1 MINLP
6 VQGGVA
12 PRNPETKLRLYS
24 GVPWSDEYEH
34 VRLYSSKAELLDHLE
49 SYRKNIPG
57 VDLSHLAPIR
67 VGNYDIRVP
76 FTEMKALNLNYL
88 AFQNAG
94 ISNEWVFCFIDS
106 IEWLSEKTT
115 RINFSLDV
123 FQNNFYDTNIKPC
136 FVEYHHIPRREDGI
150 GVNLV
155 PVNLEAGETIVSQ
168 HKKLNLT
175 PTDCCIFVTRGTVEQ
190 SWFDGRVENGVYC
203 WGSIGHYDVTTD
215 DGLEKINGLLKEYND
230 QGAQDAVIGLFMSP
244 KLCIGA
250 LGGKEIKP
258 KTTSMQIS
266 GNAFEGYK
274 PKNKKLYSYP
284 WLYCLAD
291 NNQGNTHIY
300 RYEYSYNQD
309 KSIEFDSYGTIATL
323 PQVLTAPKN
332 YKTRENLPHGLMNE
346 ALINSSFPM
355 CSFSSDTYRA
365 WLAQNK
371 SSIALSQVQT
381 AVNSTIGLGTS
392 IAGLAGGSLQGGI
405 NGLSKTTSAF
415 WDALGMLANQTDRS
429 RNAGV
434 THGKA
439 LSENVMT
446 GIKECGVDFYEMSCK
461 RQFAEM
467 ADSFFEQFGY
477 PINKI
482 TMPNLRSRSHW
493 NYVKTSHC
501 GFTGNIDLDQ
511 LKKLRNIF
519 DNGVTLW
526 HTDDIGNYSLS
537 NN

>member
-6 VQGGVA
+6 TQGGVA

-57 VDLSHLAPIR
+57 VDLSHLTPIR

-123 FQNNFYDTNIKPC
+123 FQNNFYNTNIKPC

-215 DGLEKINGLLKEYND
+215 DGLEKINGLLKKYND

-332 YKTRENLPHGLMNE
+332 YKTRENLKHGLMNE

-405 NGLSKTTSAF
+405 NGSSKTTSAF

-482 TMPNLRSRSHW
+482 TMPNLRSRSRW

-526 HTDDIGNYSLS
+526 HTDDIGNYGLS

>member
-12 PRNPETKLRLYS
+12 PHNPETKLRLYS

-215 DGLEKINGLLKEYND
+215 DGLEKINRLLKEYND

-332 YKTRENLPHGLMNE
+332 YKTRENLKHGLMQE

-482 TMPNLRSRSHW
+482 TMPNLRSRSRW

-519 DNGVTLW
+519 NNGVTLW

>member
-49 SYRKNIPG
+49 SYRKNITG

-215 DGLEKINGLLKEYND
+215 DGLEKINALLKEYND

-332 YKTRENLPHGLMNE
+332 YKTRENLKHGLMQE

-381 AVNSTIGLGTS
+381 AVNSTIGLGAS

-405 NGLSKTTSAF
+405 NGSSKTASAF

-482 TMPNLRSRSHW
+482 TMPNLRSRSRW

>member
-284 WLYCLAD
+284 WLYCFAD
-291 NNQGNTHIY
+291 NNQGNTHMY

-405 NGLSKTTSAF
+405 NGSSKTTSAF

-482 TMPNLRSRSHW
+482 TMPNLRSRSRW

-519 DNGVTLW
+519 NNGVTLW

>member
-49 SYRKNIPG
+49 SYRRNIPG

-76 FTEMKALNLNYL
+76 FTEMKTLNLNYL

-266 GNAFEGYK
+266 DNAFEGYK

-332 YKTRENLPHGLMNE
+332 YKTRENLAHGLMNE

-405 NGLSKTTSAF
+405 NGASKTTSAF

-482 TMPNLRSRSHW
+482 TMPNLRSRSRW

>member
-49 SYRKNIPG
+49 SYRRNIAG

-123 FQNNFYDTNIKPC
+123 FQNNIYDTNIKPC

-215 DGLEKINGLLKEYND
+215 DGLEKINGLLKEYNN

-244 KLCIGA
+244 KLCIHA

-258 KTTSMQIS
+258 KITSMQIS

-332 YKTRENLPHGLMNE
+332 YKTREDLAHGLMNE

-381 AVNSTIGLGTS
+381 AVDSTLGLGTS
-392 IAGLAGGSLQGGI
+392 IAGLASGSLQGGF
-405 NGLSKTTSAF
+405 NGASKTASAF
-415 WDALGMLANQTDRS
+415 WDALGMLANQTDRT

-482 TMPNLRSRSHW
+482 TMPNLHSRSRW

>member
-6 VQGGVA
+6 TQAGVA

-49 SYRKNIPG
+49 SYRRNITG

-123 FQNNFYDTNIKPC
+123 FQNNFYSTNIKPC

-332 YKTRENLPHGLMNE
+332 YKTRENLKHGLMHE

-405 NGLSKTTSAF
+405 NGASKTTSAF

-482 TMPNLRSRSHW
+482 TMPNLRSRSRW

>member
-6 VQGGVA
+6 TQAGVA

-34 VRLYSSKAELLDHLE
+34 VRLYNSKAELLDHLE
-49 SYRKNIPG
+49 SYRRNIPG

-94 ISNEWVFCFIDS
+94 ISDEWVFCFIDS

-123 FQNNFYDTNIKPC
+123 FQNNFYNTNIKPC

-215 DGLEKINGLLKEYND
+215 DGLEKINGLLKAYND

-392 IAGLAGGSLQGGI
+392 IAGLAVGSLQGGI
-405 NGLSKTTSAF
+405 NGSNKTTSAF

-482 TMPNLRSRSHW
+482 TMPNLRSRSRW

>member
-6 VQGGVA
+6 TQAGVA

-49 SYRKNIPG
+49 SYRRNIHG

-94 ISNEWVFCFIDS
+94 ISDEWVFCFIDS

-123 FQNNFYDTNIKPC
+123 FQNNFYSTNIKPC

-155 PVNLEAGETIVSQ
+155 PVNLEAGETIVSK

-332 YKTRENLPHGLMNE
+332 YKTRENLTHGLMNE

-405 NGLSKTTSAF
+405 NGASKTTSAF
-415 WDALGMLANQTDRS
+415 WDSLGMLANQTDRS

-446 GIKECGVDFYEMSCK
+446 GINECGVDFYEMSCK

-482 TMPNLRSRSHW
+482 TMPNLRSRSRW

>member
-6 VQGGVA
+6 TQAGVA

-34 VRLYSSKAELLDHLE
+34 VRLYNSKAELLNHLE
-49 SYRKNIPG
+49 SYRRNIPG

-94 ISNEWVFCFIDS
+94 ISDEWVFCFIDS

-123 FQNNFYDTNIKPC
+123 FQNNFYNTNIKPC

-215 DGLEKINGLLKEYND
+215 DGLEKINGLLKAYND

-405 NGLSKTTSAF
+405 NGLNKTTSAF

-482 TMPNLRSRSHW
+482 TMPNLRSRSRW

-511 LKKLRNIF
+511 LKKLRKIF

>member
-258 KTTSMQIS
+258 ETTSMQIS

-332 YKTRENLPHGLMNE
+332 YKTRENLKHGLMQE

-381 AVNSTIGLGTS
+381 AVNSTIGLGAS

-405 NGLSKTTSAF
+405 NGSSKTTSAF

-482 TMPNLRSRSHW
+482 TMPNLRSRSRW

>member
-49 SYRKNIPG
+49 SYRRNIPG

-123 FQNNFYDTNIKPC
+123 FQNNFYNTNIKPC

-244 KLCIGA
+244 KLCIDA

-332 YKTRENLPHGLMNE
+332 YKTRENLKHGLIHE

-405 NGLSKTTSAF
+405 NGASRTTSAF

-446 GIKECGVDFYEMSCK
+446 GVKECGVDFYEMSCK

-482 TMPNLRSRSHW
+482 TMPNLRSRSRW

>member
-332 YKTRENLPHGLMNE
+332 YKTRENLKHGLMQE

-405 NGLSKTTSAF
+405 NGSSKTTSAF

-482 TMPNLRSRSHW
+482 TMPNLRSRSRW

>member
-6 VQGGVA
+6 TQAGVA

-49 SYRKNIPG
+49 SYRRNILG

-123 FQNNFYDTNIKPC
+123 FQNNFYSTNIKPC

-190 SWFDGRVENGVYC
+190 SWFDGRVENGIYC

-332 YKTRENLPHGLMNE
+332 YKTRENLKHGLMHE

-405 NGLSKTTSAF
+405 NGASKTTSAF

-482 TMPNLRSRSHW
+482 TMPNLRSRSRW

>member
-49 SYRKNIPG
+49 SYRKNILG

-332 YKTRENLPHGLMNE
+332 YKTRENLKHGLMQE

-405 NGLSKTTSAF
+405 NGSSKTTSAF

-482 TMPNLRSRSHW
+482 TMPNLRSRSRW

>member
-1 MINLP
+1 MINMP
-6 VQGGVA
+6 IQGEVA
-12 PRNPETKLRLYS
+12 PRDPSTQLRLYS
-24 GVPWSDEYEH
+24 GVPWTDDYEH
-34 VRLYSSKAELLDHLE
+34 VRLYQSKDDLLNHLE
-49 SYRKNIPG
+49 VYRKNITG

-67 VGNYDIRVP
+67 IGNYDIKVP

-88 AFQNAG
+88 AFQNRG
-94 ISNEWVFCFIDS
+94 ISDEWIFCFVNS

-115 RINFSLDV
+115 RIHFSLDV
-123 FQNNFYDTNIKPC
+123 FQNNFYNVKIKPC
-136 FVEYHHIPRREDGI
+136 FVEYHHIPRNEDEI
-150 GVNLV
+150 GANLI
-155 PVNLEAGETIVSQ
+155 PVNLEAGETIVSR
-168 HKKLNLT
+168 HKKLDLT
-175 PTDCCIFVTRGTVEQ
+175 PTDCCVFVTRGTTEQ
-190 SWFDGRVENGVYC
+190 SWFEGRVENGVYC
-203 WGSIGHYDVTTD
+203 WGSIGHYDVTTE
-215 DGLEKINGLLKEYND
+215 DGLKGINTLLEDYNN

-244 KLCIGA
+244 KLCTLA
-250 LGGKEIKP
+250 LGGKELRPQI
-258 KTTSMQIS
+258 TSMQIS
-266 GNAFEGYK
+266 SNVFEGYV

-300 RYEYSYNQD
+300 RYEYSYNRD

-332 YKTRENLPHGLMNE
+332 YKTRESLEHGLMDE

-371 SSIALSQVQT
+371 SSIALSQVHT
-381 AVNSTIGLGTS
+381 AVDATIGVGNS
-392 IAGLAGGSLQGGI
+392 IAGLAGGSLQGASG
-405 NGLSKTTSAF
+405 GLSQTTSAF
-415 WDALGMLANQTDRS
+415 WEAMGMLANQTDRA

-439 LSENVMT
+439 LSENVLT

-461 RQFAEM
+461 REFAEM

-482 TMPNLRSRSHW
+482 TTPNLRTRSNW
-493 NYVKTSHC
+493 NYIKTSHC
-501 GFTGNIDLDQ
+501 GFTGAVDLDQ

-526 HTDDIGNYSLS
+526 HTDDIGNYGLS

>member
-6 VQGGVA
+6 TQGGVA

-34 VRLYSSKAELLDHLE
+34 VRLYNSKDDLLNHLE
-49 SYRKNIPG
+49 LYRKTISG

-88 AFQNAG
+88 AFQNTG

-106 IEWLSEKTT
+106 IVWLSEKTT

-123 FQNNFYDTNIKPC
+123 FQNNFYDAIIKPC
-136 FVEYHHIPRREDGI
+136 FVEYHHIPRSEDVI
-150 GVNLV
+150 GVNLT
-155 PVNLEAGETIVSQ
+155 PVNLETGETIVSR
-168 HKKLNLT
+168 HKKLDLT
-175 PTDCCIFVTRGTVEQ
+175 PTDCCAFVTRGTTEQ
-190 SWFDGRVENGVYC
+190 SWFEGRVENGVYC
-203 WGSIGHYDVTTD
+203 WGSIGHYDVTTE
-215 DGLEKINGLLKEYND
+215 DGLKGINTLLEDYNN

-244 KLCIGA
+244 KLCTLA
-250 LGGKEIKP
+250 LGGGEIKP
-258 KTTSMQIS
+258 KITSMQIS
-266 GNAFEGYK
+266 DNVFEGYK

-300 RYEYSYNQD
+300 RYEYSYNRD
-309 KSIEFDSYGTIATL
+309 NSLEFDSYGTIATL

-332 YKTRENLPHGLMNE
+332 YKTREDLTHGLIDE

-371 SSIALSQVQT
+371 SSIALSQVHT
-381 AVNSTIGLGTS
+381 AIDATLGFGSS
-392 IAGLAGGSLQGGI
+392 IAGLAGGSLQGG
-405 NGLSKTTSAF
+405 LSGATKTTSAF
-415 WDALGMLANQTDRS
+415 WDALGMLANQTDRA

-439 LSENVMT
+439 LSENVLT

-482 TMPNLRSRSHW
+482 TKPNLHTRNNW

-501 GFTGNIDLDQ
+501 GFTGSIDLDQ

-526 HTDDIGNYSLS
+526 HTDDIGNYGLS

>member
-6 VQGGVA
+6 TQAGVA

-34 VRLYSSKAELLDHLE
+34 VRLYSSKAELLEHLE
-49 SYRKNIPG
+49 SYRRNIPG
-57 VDLSHLAPIR
+57 VDLSHLTPIR

-123 FQNNFYDTNIKPC
+123 FQNNFYSTNIKPC

-190 SWFDGRVENGVYC
+190 SWFDGRVENGIYC

-250 LGGKEIKP
+250 LGGKKIKP

-332 YKTRENLPHGLMNE
+332 YKTRENLKHGLMNE

-405 NGLSKTTSAF
+405 NGASKTTSAF

-482 TMPNLRSRSHW
+482 TMPNLRSRSRW

>member
-6 VQGGVA
+6 TQAGVA

-34 VRLYSSKAELLDHLE
+34 VRLYNSKAELLDHLE
-49 SYRKNIPG
+49 SYRRNIPG

-94 ISNEWVFCFIDS
+94 ISDEWVFCFIDS

-123 FQNNFYDTNIKPC
+123 FQNNFYNTNIKPC

-155 PVNLEAGETIVSQ
+155 PVNLEAGETIVSH

-215 DGLEKINGLLKEYND
+215 DGLEKINGLLKAYND

-405 NGLSKTTSAF
+405 NGSNKTTSSF

-482 TMPNLRSRSHW
+482 TMPNLRSRSRW

>member
-6 VQGGVA
+6 TQAGVA

-34 VRLYSSKAELLDHLE
+34 VRLYNSKAELLDHLE
-49 SYRKNIPG
+49 SYRRNIPG

-94 ISNEWVFCFIDS
+94 ISDEWVFCFIDS

-123 FQNNFYDTNIKPC
+123 FQNNFYNTNIKPC

-258 KTTSMQIS
+258 KTTSMPIS

-405 NGLSKTTSAF
+405 NGSSKTTSAF

-482 TMPNLRSRSHW
+482 TMPNLRSRSRW

>member
-49 SYRKNIPG
+49 SYRRNIPG

-123 FQNNFYDTNIKPC
+123 FQNNFYSTNIKPC

-190 SWFDGRVENGVYC
+190 SWFEGRVENGVYC

-258 KTTSMQIS
+258 KTTSMPIS

-332 YKTRENLPHGLMNE
+332 YKTRENLAHGLMNE

-405 NGLSKTTSAF
+405 NGSSKTTSAF

-482 TMPNLRSRSHW
+482 TMPNLRSRSRW

-526 HTDDIGNYSLS
+526 HTDDIGNYSLP

>member
-49 SYRKNIPG
+49 SYRRNISG

-123 FQNNFYDTNIKPC
+123 FQNNFYSTNIKPC

-332 YKTRENLPHGLMNE
+332 YKTRENLAHGLMNE

-405 NGLSKTTSAF
+405 NGSSKTTSAF

>member
-6 VQGGVA
+6 TQAGVA

-34 VRLYSSKAELLDHLE
+34 VRLYNSKAELLDHLE
-49 SYRKNIPG
+49 SYRRNIPG

-123 FQNNFYDTNIKPC
+123 FQNNFYNTNIKPC

-215 DGLEKINGLLKEYND
+215 DGLEKINGLLKAYND

-405 NGLSKTTSAF
+405 NGSNKTTSAF

-482 TMPNLRSRSHW
+482 TMPNLRSRSRW

>member
-6 VQGGVA
+6 TQAGVA

-34 VRLYSSKAELLDHLE
+34 VRLYSSKTELLDHLE
-49 SYRKNIPG
+49 SYRRNIPG

-123 FQNNFYDTNIKPC
+123 FQNNFYNTNIKPC

-215 DGLEKINGLLKEYND
+215 DGLEKINGLLKEYNN

-332 YKTRENLPHGLMNE
+332 YKTSENLKHGLMHE

-405 NGLSKTTSAF
+405 NGASKTTSAF

-482 TMPNLRSRSHW
+482 TMPNLRSRSRW

>member
-6 VQGGVA
+6 TQAGVA

-49 SYRKNIPG
+49 SYRRNIPG

-123 FQNNFYDTNIKPC
+123 FQNNFYSTNIKPC

-258 KTTSMQIS
+258 ETTSMEIS

-309 KSIEFDSYGTIATL
+309 KSIKFDSYGTIATL

-332 YKTRENLPHGLMNE
+332 YKTRENLTHGLMNE

-405 NGLSKTTSAF
+405 NGASKTTSAF

-482 TMPNLRSRSHW
+482 TMPNLRSRSRW

-501 GFTGNIDLDQ
+501 GFTGNIDLNQ
-511 LKKLRNIF
+511 LKKLRDIF

-526 HTDDIGNYSLS
+526 HTDDIGNYSLP

>member
-49 SYRKNIPG
+49 SYRRNILG

-215 DGLEKINGLLKEYND
+215 DGLEKINGLLKKYND

-332 YKTRENLPHGLMNE
+332 YKTRENLAHGLMNE

-405 NGLSKTTSAF
+405 NGASKTTSAF

-482 TMPNLRSRSHW
+482 TMPNLRSRSRW

>member
-258 KTTSMQIS
+258 KITSMQIS

-323 PQVLTAPKN
+323 PQVLTTPKN

-381 AVNSTIGLGTS
+381 AVNSTIGLGAS

-405 NGLSKTTSAF
+405 NGSSKTTSAF

-482 TMPNLRSRSHW
+482 TMPNLRSRSRW

>member
-6 VQGGVA
+6 TQGGVA

-49 SYRKNIPG
+49 LYRRNIPG
-57 VDLSHLAPIR
+57 VDLSHLTPIR

-88 AFQNAG
+88 AFQNTG

-123 FQNNFYDTNIKPC
+123 FQNNFYNTNIKPC

-203 WGSIGHYDVTTD
+203 WGSIGHYDVTTN

-244 KLCIGA
+244 KLCIHA

-332 YKTRENLPHGLMNE
+332 YKTRENLAHGLMNE

-371 SSIALSQVQT
+371 SSIALSQIRTGVDS
-381 AVNSTIGLGTS
+381 VLGLGTS
-392 IAGLAGGSLQGGI
+392 IAGLAGGSLQGGL
-405 NGLSKTTSAF
+405 NGASKTTSAF

-482 TMPNLRSRSHW
+482 TMPNLHSRNRW

-537 NN
+537 ND

>member
-34 VRLYSSKAELLDHLE
+34 VRLYNSKAELLDHLE
-49 SYRKNIPG
+49 SYRRNIPS

-94 ISNEWVFCFIDS
+94 ISDEWVFCFIDS

-123 FQNNFYDTNIKPC
+123 FQNNFYNTNIKPC

-215 DGLEKINGLLKEYND
+215 DGLEKINGLLKKYND

-309 KSIEFDSYGTIATL
+309 KSINFDSYGTIATL

-482 TMPNLRSRSHW
+482 TMPNLRSRSRW

>member
-150 GVNLV
+150 GGNLV

-332 YKTRENLPHGLMNE
+332 YKTRENLKHGLMQE

-405 NGLSKTTSAF
+405 NGSSKTTSAF

-482 TMPNLRSRSHW
+482 TMPNLRSRSRW

>member
-49 SYRKNIPG
+49 SYRKNISG

-332 YKTRENLPHGLMNE
+332 YKTRENLKHGLMQE

-405 NGLSKTTSAF
+405 NGSSKTTSAF

-482 TMPNLRSRSHW
+482 TMPNLRSRSRW

>member
-6 VQGGVA
+6 TQAGVA

-34 VRLYSSKAELLDHLE
+34 VRLYNSKAELLDHLE
-49 SYRKNIPG
+49 SYRRNIPG

-94 ISNEWVFCFIDS
+94 ISDEWVFCFIDS

-123 FQNNFYDTNIKPC
+123 FQNNFYNTNIKPC

-215 DGLEKINGLLKEYND
+215 DGLEKINGLLKAYND

-405 NGLSKTTSAF
+405 NGSNKTTSAF

-434 THGKA
+434 TYGKA

-482 TMPNLRSRSHW
+482 TMPNLRSRSRW

>member
-49 SYRKNIPG
+49 SYRRNIPG

-123 FQNNFYDTNIKPC
+123 FQNNFYETNIKPC

-332 YKTRENLPHGLMNE
+332 YKTRENLKHGLMNE

-381 AVNSTIGLGTS
+381 AVNSTIGLGAS

-405 NGLSKTTSAF
+405 NGANKTTSAF

-482 TMPNLRSRSHW
+482 TMPNLRSRSRW

-526 HTDDIGNYSLS
+526 HTDDIGNYGLS

>member
-24 GVPWSDEYEH
+24 GVPWSDDYEH
-34 VRLYSSKAELLDHLE
+34 VRLYSSKADLLDHLE

-76 FTEMKALNLNYL
+76 FTELKALNLNYL

-123 FQNNFYDTNIKPC
+123 FQNNFYNTNIKPC

-332 YKTRENLPHGLMNE
+332 YKTRENLKHGLMQE

-405 NGLSKTTSAF
+405 NGSSKTTSAF

-482 TMPNLRSRSHW
+482 TMPNLRSRSRW

>member
-6 VQGGVA
+6 TQAGVA

-34 VRLYSSKAELLDHLE
+34 VRLYNSKAELLDHLE

-94 ISNEWVFCFIDS
+94 ISDEWVFCFIDS

-123 FQNNFYDTNIKPC
+123 FQNNFYNTNIKPC

-190 SWFDGRVENGVYC
+190 SWFEGRVENGVYC

-215 DGLEKINGLLKEYND
+215 DGLEKINGLLKAYND

-405 NGLSKTTSAF
+405 NGSNKTTSAF

-482 TMPNLRSRSHW
+482 TMPNLRSRSRW

>member
-49 SYRKNIPG
+49 SYRKNISG

-258 KTTSMQIS
+258 KTTPMQIS

-405 NGLSKTTSAF
+405 NGSSKTTSAF

-482 TMPNLRSRSHW
+482 TMPNLRSRSRW

>member
-215 DGLEKINGLLKEYND
+215 DGLEKINGLLKKYND

-258 KTTSMQIS
+258 QTTSMQIS

-332 YKTRENLPHGLMNE
+332 YKTRENLKHGLMQE

-405 NGLSKTTSAF
+405 NGSSKTTSAF

-482 TMPNLRSRSHW
+482 TMPNLRSRSRW

>member
-1 MINLP
+1 MITLP
-6 VQGGVA
+6 TQGGVA

-34 VRLYSSKAELLDHLE
+34 VRLYNSKEDLLNHLE
-49 SYRKNIPG
+49 LYRKNISN

-88 AFQNAG
+88 AFQNTG
-94 ISNEWVFCFIDS
+94 ISSEWVFCFIDS

-123 FQNNFYDTNIKPC
+123 FQNNFYSANIKPC
-136 FVEYHHIPRREDGI
+136 FVEYHHIPRSEDTI
-150 GVNLV
+150 GVNLT
-155 PVNLEAGETIVSQ
+155 PVNLETGETIVSR
-168 HKKLNLT
+168 HKKLDLT
-175 PTDCCIFVTRGTVEQ
+175 PTDCCVFVTRGTTEQ
-190 SWFDGRVENGVYC
+190 SWFEGRVENGVYC
-203 WGSIGHYDVTTD
+203 WGSIGHYDISTE
-215 DGLEKINGLLKEYND
+215 DGLKGINTLLEDYNN

-244 KLCIGA
+244 KLCTLA

-258 KTTSMQIS
+258 KITSMQIS
-266 GNAFEGYK
+266 DNVFEGYK

-300 RYEYSYNQD
+300 RYEYSYNRD
-309 KSIEFDSYGTIATL
+309 KSLEFNSYGTIATL

-332 YKTRENLPHGLMNE
+332 YKTREDLPHGLMDE

-371 SSIALSQVQT
+371 SSIALSQVHT
-381 AVNSTIGLGTS
+381 AVDATIGLGSS
-392 IAGLAGGSLQGGI
+392 IAGLAGGSLQGGLS
-405 NGLSKTTSAF
+405 GASKTTSAF
-415 WDALGMLANQTDRS
+415 WDALGMLANQTDRA

-439 LSENVMT
+439 LSENVLT

-461 RQFAEM
+461 KQFAEM

-482 TMPNLRSRSHW
+482 TTPNLHTRNRW

-501 GFTGNIDLDQ
+501 GFTGDIDLDQ

-526 HTDDIGNYSLS
+526 HTDDIGNYGLT

>member
-34 VRLYSSKAELLDHLE
+34 VRLYSSKAELLNHLE
-49 SYRKNIPG
+49 TYRKNIPG

-266 GNAFEGYK
+266 GDAFEGYK

-332 YKTRENLPHGLMNE
+332 YKTRENLKHGLMNE

-381 AVNSTIGLGTS
+381 AVDSTIGLGTS

-405 NGLSKTTSAF
+405 NGSSKTTSAF

-482 TMPNLRSRSHW
+482 TMPNLRSRSRW

>member
-6 VQGGVA
+6 TQAGVA

-24 GVPWSDEYEH
+24 GVPWSDDYEH
-34 VRLYSSKAELLDHLE
+34 VRLYNSKAELLDHLE
-49 SYRKNIPG
+49 SYRRNIPG

-94 ISNEWVFCFIDS
+94 ISDEWVFCFIDS

-123 FQNNFYDTNIKPC
+123 FQNNFYNTNIKPC

-215 DGLEKINGLLKEYND
+215 DGLEKINSLLKAYND

-405 NGLSKTTSAF
+405 NGSNKTTSAF

-482 TMPNLRSRSHW
+482 TMPNLRSRSRW